1 MTEEFLPQAGAQ
13 AGASR
18 EELAR
23 HEMRT
28 RLTIPP
34 GPDGLSF
41 ALFQSL
47 STPLLPGHRADL
59 VLNGRIFTALVEAI
73 RGARESVH
81 IQVYIW
87 RPCEVS
93 DRICEALIER
103 ARAGVACRVVVDP
116 IGSEEIAGDKDFDL
130 KIERHLR
137 SAGCEVHYYRP
148 LKGRV
153 LGRLMSRNHS
163 KIAVI
168 DGRVGFTG
176 GFGIWKVWEGDG
188 LARENWRD
196 TNVRVEGPAVRNLQ
210 LAFARAWQES
220 GGDLLPESVFPV
232 LPALGPVRATFTA
245 SHGQL
250 GITDAERMCRIIMGA
265 ARERLW
271 ISNAYFTPV
280 KSIMQVLVNQRA
292 RGVDVRVLAP
302 GPIHDVPV
310 IRASQRAT
318 YAELLRTGVKIYE
331 YAPSMMHAKT
341 MLVDDWLS
349 VVGSTN
355 LDALS
360 LNKLGEGSMILADTT
375 LAAQLE
381 EAWQRDMQHSKEITL
396 ERGGRST
403 PVRRLARRLTQIVGK
418 DR

>member
-1 MTEEFLPQAGAQ
+1 MPEEILPQAGAQ

-28 RLTIPP
+28 QLSIPP

-41 ALFQSL
+41 TLFQSL
-47 STPLLPGHRADL
+47 GAPLLPGNRAEL
-59 VLNGRIFTALVEAI
+59 ILNGRIFDALVEAI
-73 RGARESVH
+73 RAAKESVH

-87 RPCEVS
+87 RPCAAS

-116 IGSEEIAGDKDFDL
+116 IGSEEISGDKDFDL
-130 KIERHLR
+130 KVERRL
-137 SAGCEVHYYRP
+137 SAAGCEVHYYRP
-148 LKGRV
+148 LKGRL

-163 KIAVI
+163 KIAII

-188 LARENWRD
+188 LSRESWRD
-196 TNVRVEGPAVRNLQ
+196 TSVRVEGPAVRNLQ
-210 LAFARAWQES
+210 LAFARSWQES
-220 GGDLLPESVFPV
+220 GGDLLPASAFPE
-232 LPALGPVRATFTA
+232 LPQVGTCRATFTA

-250 GITDAERMCRIIMGA
+250 GITDAERMSRLVMGA
-265 ARERLW
+265 ARRRLW

-280 KSIMQVLVNQRA
+280 KSILQVIASQRE
-292 RGVDVRVLAP
+292 RGVDVRILAP
-302 GPIHDVPV
+302 GPIHDVPI
-310 IRASQRAT
+310 IRASQRGT
-318 YAELLRTGVKIYE
+318 YEQLLRIGVKIYE
-331 YAPSMMHAKT
+331 YLPSMMHAKT
-341 MLVDDWLS
+341 LLVDDWLC
-349 VVGSTN
+349 VIGSTN

-360 LNKLGEGSMILADTT
+360 LNKLGEGSMILAD
-375 LAAQLE
+375 LALAQQLE
-381 EAWQRDMQHSKEITL
+381 EAWHRDIQHSTEITL
-396 ERGGRST
+396 QKGGRT
-403 PVRRLARRLTQIVGK
+403 NPLRRLARRATQIVGK